1 MSAAPML
8 DTHTWIWWMS
18 DSTDLSSAER
28 EALNS
33 LDPDHRPVISDI
45 SLWEFGNLVGMGR
58 MEIDGTIEDWLSV
71 AASPATVKIQ
81 PITPGIVAEMN
92 RLPDSFHRDP
102 ADRLIVATARALNLQ
117 LATKDRKIRK
127 SRLAKLWKP

>member
-33 LDPDHRPVISDI
+33 LDPDHRPVISNI

-58 MEIDGTIEDWLSV
+58 LEIDGTIEDWLSV